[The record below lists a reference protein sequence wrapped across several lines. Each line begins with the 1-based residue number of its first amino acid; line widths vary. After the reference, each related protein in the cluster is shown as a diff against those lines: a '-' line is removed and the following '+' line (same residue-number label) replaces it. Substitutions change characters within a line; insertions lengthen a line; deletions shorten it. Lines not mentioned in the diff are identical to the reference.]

1 MRVAMFPAVSRA
13 VTVRRLAP
21 VWRTMPLAVQLVVP
35 VAVPLPPRVF
45 AQVTCVTPTLSDAVP
60 PSARDDVGVLYVEPA
75 VGVVIATVG
84 SEASNVTVMLAVL
97 VFPTASFAV
106 TVSTLAPDCST
117 IPLAVQLVVPVAVP
131 LPPRL
136 FAQVTCVTPT
146 LSDAVPPSAR
156 DDVGVLYVE
165 PEVGVVIAIVGSV
178 VSPPAPVPV
187 TRRVL
192 ISPPAAKLTLTEAVA
207 DVVGVKRTVT
217 AWVAP
222 SPTRFNVPPETMLKG
237 AEVDTVP
244 DTVPPTVFDTVK
256 T

>member
-1 MRVAMFPAVSRA
+1 MFAAASRA
-13 VTVRRLAP
+13 VTVRTLAP
-21 VWRTMPLAVQLVVP
+21 VWRTMPLA
-35 VAVPLPPRVF
+35 A
-45 AQVTCVTPTLSDAVP
+45 
-60 PSARDDVGVLYVEPA
+60 
-75 VGVVIATVG
+75 
-84 SEASNVTVMLAVL
+84 
-97 VFPTASFAV
+97 
-106 TVSTLAPDCST
+106 
-117 IPLAVQLVVPVAVP
+117 QLVVPVAVP

-146 LSDAVPPSAR
+146 LSDAVPRSAR
-156 DDVGVLYVE
+156 DDVRVLYVE

-178 VSPPAPVPV
+178 GSPPAPVPV
-187 TRRVL
+187 ASRVM

-237 AEVDTVP
+237 AEVDAVP

>member
-1 MRVAMFPAVSRA
+1 MAARTWVTCTVLIGVFRA
-13 VTVRRLAP
+13 TSGSSVNVKGSTSVTV
-21 VWRTMPLAVQLVVP
+21 
-35 VAVPLPPRVF
+35 
-45 AQVTCVTPTLSDAVP
+45 
-60 PSARDDVGVLYVEPA
+60 SA
-75 VGVVIATVG
+75 
-84 SEASNVTVMLAVL
+84 ASNVTVMLAVL
-97 VFPTASFAV
+97 VLPAASFAV